1 MQVERPHRAASD
13 LLLLSG
19 PLGRRTGW
27 STRRGRADRTD
38 ERGMR
43 SVDGVQSRS
52 RQIDALREI
61 WRSAYVQV
69 GETGSQVVSER
80 PPFSVHSATCVKV

>member
-27 STRRGRADRTD
+27 STRRGRAFRTD

-61 WRSAYVQV
+61 WRSAYVQKKSRRDGFASDV
-69 GETGSQVVSER
+69 GDGTL
-80 PPFSVHSATCVKV
+80 